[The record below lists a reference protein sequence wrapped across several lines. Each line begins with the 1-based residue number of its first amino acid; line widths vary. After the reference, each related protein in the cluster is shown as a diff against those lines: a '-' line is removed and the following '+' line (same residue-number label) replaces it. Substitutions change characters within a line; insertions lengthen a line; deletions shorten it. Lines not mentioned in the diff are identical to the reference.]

1 MNRLKTVLLLL
12 LCLISFL
19 EERFQVIQF
28 GRHSGADIH
37 GKDVLEIMALKNSS
51 EQDDIFFET
60 GPDGFPSPETFMPG
74 IISTDSLE
82 FNAAFSPD
90 GNYFYFARSINGK
103 TTILVSKK
111 TGIGWSIPEPV
122 SFSTAKF
129 SDADPA
135 FSPTGELYFISN
147 RPLNAKDTT
156 KDYDIWKVIP
166 VSTDQWSEPVNVA
179 SLNSGKNEFYISFTE
194 NGDVYFS
201 SSREGGY
208 GEEDIYS
215 CETKDNAFSV
225 PQNLGYKVNSIHSE
239 YDPFIT
245 ADGSVLLFASS
256 GRKDSFGKADLYWS
270 VKANH
275 VWAVAEHFEK
285 DLNTPTRD
293 FCPYITF
300 DQKHFFYSSM
310 GDVKFIPTA
319 QLPRA
324 IAVSFKNK

>member
-19 EERFQVIQF
+19 EERFQVIEI
-28 GRHSGADIH
+28 GRHAGADIH
-37 GKDVLEIMALKNSS
+37 GKDVVEITALKNSH
-51 EQDDIFFET
+51 EQGDIFFET
-60 GPDGFPSPETFMPG
+60 GTDGFPSPETFMPG

-82 FNAAFSPD
+82 FNAAFSPE
-90 GNYFYFARSINGK
+90 GNYFYFSRAINGK

-111 TGIGWSIPEPV
+111 TGGGWSIPEPV

-179 SLNSGKNEFYISFTE
+179 SLNSEKNEFYISFTGKG
-194 NGDVYFS
+194 NVYFS

-215 CETKDNAFSV
+215 CESNDGAFTV
-225 PQNLGYKVNSIHSE
+225 PQNLGDKVNSIHSE

-245 ADGSVLLFASS
+245 ADGSALLFASS
-256 GRKDSFGKADLYWS
+256 GRNDSSGKADLYWS
-270 VKANH
+270 VKANN
-275 VWAVAEHFEK
+275 VWVVAEHFEGN
-285 DLNTPTRD
+285 LNTPTRD
-293 FCPYITF
+293 FCPYITL
-300 DQKHFFYSSM
+300 DQKHFFFSSM
-310 GDVKFIPTA
+310 GDVKFIPAA
-319 QLPRA
+319 QLPGPLGL
-324 IAVSFKNK
+324 VLKNK